1 MVSDFLASLLDAV
14 LLTRDSVAM
23 FLQSVATAADDNDA
37 LLVPASATAVAVFL
51 CLSADGDVVSSSSSL
66 DFCPS
71 GDFARPRRYL
81 HAMTGQS
88 KVADC
93 CNYLLLLI
101 IMTVPKWST
110 IYSYPCE
117 FNTQSSFGMLL
128 TIRSSDCHSETI
140 RFSYHLKIL
149 LSEF

>member
-1 MVSDFLASLLDAV
+1 MVSDFLASLSDAV

-23 FLQSVATAADDNDA
+23 FLQSVAAVADA

-110 IYSYPCE
+110 INSYPCE

-128 TIRSSDCHSETI
+128 TIGSSDCHSETI